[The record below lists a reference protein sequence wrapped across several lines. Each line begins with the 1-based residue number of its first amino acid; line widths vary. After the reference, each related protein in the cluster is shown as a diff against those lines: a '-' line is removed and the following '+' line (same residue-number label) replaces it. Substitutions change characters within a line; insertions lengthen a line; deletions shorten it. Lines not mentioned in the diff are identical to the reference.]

1 VNKFAVTRKVNESV
15 ISPGH
20 VLLHR
25 SSSALFV
32 SSHVWFAVQT
42 GALAS
47 LPQVPL
53 APFNTLPVA
62 SFEPV
67 VKAAGFVQRALI
79 SVDVTRSSQ
88 CEFCG
93 HVTFALHK
101 QPSTSVFI
109 VEPSVCVHAVG
120 STVVGATVVVQR
132 SPTVI
137 VDAVLQ

>member
-1 VNKFAVTRKVNESV
+1 
-15 ISPGH
+15 
-20 VLLHR
+20 
-25 SSSALFV
+25 
-32 SSHVWFAVQT
+32 
-42 GALAS
+42 
-47 LPQVPL
+47 
-53 APFNTLPVA
+53 
-62 SFEPV
+62 